1 MRTIRTLLSWVLA
14 LFLIAAFVQSNIYP
28 LASPSDAAG
37 QIKLWDAPG
46 DNIVF
51 QTLAD
56 RSGYALFEP
65 AGRVVTSVV
74 ELFAALMLL
83 LPWTRRF
90 GAVIASVVMAAATAL
105 HMSPWLGREVPLSLD
120 PENTAT
126 DGGILFMLSI
136 AMLAA
141 SFLLVV
147 IHPGKK
153 NRRGG

>member
-28 LASPSDAAG
+28 
-37 QIKLWDAPG
+37 
-46 DNIVF
+46 
-51 QTLAD
+51 
-56 RSGYALFEP
+56 SGYALFEP

>member
-1 MRTIRTLLSWVLA
+1 MRLIRVVLSWVLA
-14 LFLIAAFVQSNIYP
+14 LLLIAAFVQSNLYP
-28 LASPSDAAG
+28 LGSPTEAAG

-56 RSGYALFEP
+56 KSGYALFEP
-65 AGRVVTSVV
+65 AGRFVTSAV
-74 ELFAALMLL
+74 ELFAVVMLL

-90 GAVIASVVMAAATAL
+90 GAVISSVVMSAATAL
-105 HMSPWLGREVPLSLD
+105 HMSPWLGKEVPLSLD
-120 PENTAT
+120 PAETGN

-141 SFLLVV
+141 SFLLVI

-153 NRRGG
+153 IRRI